1 MAALAK
7 ITVYTKANC
16 PYCEWAKQFL
26 HAKQLNFEEIRID
39 LDPEK
44 LQEMERLS
52 KRRTVPQI
60 VINGQPIGG
69 YDDMIQLSK
78 TGELDTLL
86 K

>member
-1 MAALAK
+1 MTK
-7 ITVYTKANC
+7 IIIYTKANC

-26 HAKQLNFEEIRID
+26 HSKQLSYEEIRVD

-44 LQEMERLS
+44 LKEMENLS

-60 VINGQPIGG
+60 VINDRPIGG
-69 YDDMIQLSK
+69 YDDMIRLSK
-78 TGELDTLL
+78 TGELNTLL